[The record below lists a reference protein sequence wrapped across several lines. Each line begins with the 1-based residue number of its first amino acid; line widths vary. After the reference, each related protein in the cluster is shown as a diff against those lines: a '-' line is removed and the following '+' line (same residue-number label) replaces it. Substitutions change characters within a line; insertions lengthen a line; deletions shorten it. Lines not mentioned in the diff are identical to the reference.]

1 MNKPNLKPNM
11 QNHKMKKLI
20 KLLLF
25 TPLVLTPLF
34 CYSCGAK
41 TNEKIKKDDDIIK
54 ATDLIL
60 IKKEMQ
66 KLKKENEK
74 NKQQLLNNQQK
85 IISFY
90 LVQLAGK
97 DYSDW
102 DSFITKFDDQQWKAQ
117 NREIID
123 DLALALNCLDEQI
136 NRDKIN
142 ALPQA
147 IKDLTIDLLNQK
159 KQENELKIDELIKLI
174 DNLTEKN
181 KNLLDENEK
190 NKQQLL
196 DNQQK
201 IISFYLVQL
210 AGKDYSDWDSFI
222 TKFDDQQW
230 KAQNREI
237 IDDLALALNCLD
249 EQINRDKI
257 NALPQAIKDLTID
270 LLNQKKQEN
279 ELKIDELIKLIDNLT
294 EKNKNLLDENEKI
307 KQDLKELD
315 KSKSNK

>member
-190 NKQQLL
+190 
-196 DNQQK
+196 
-201 IISFYLVQL
+201 
-210 AGKDYSDWDSFI
+210 
-222 TKFDDQQW
+222 
-230 KAQNREI
+230 
-237 IDDLALALNCLD
+237 
-249 EQINRDKI
+249 
-257 NALPQAIKDLTID
+257 
-270 LLNQKKQEN
+270 
-279 ELKIDELIKLIDNLT
+279 
-294 EKNKNLLDENEKI
+294 I